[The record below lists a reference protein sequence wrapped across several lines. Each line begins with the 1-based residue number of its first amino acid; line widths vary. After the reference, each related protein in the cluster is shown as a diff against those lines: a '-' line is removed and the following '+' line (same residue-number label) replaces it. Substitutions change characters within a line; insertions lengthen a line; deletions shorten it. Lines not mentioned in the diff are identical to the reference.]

1 MHRLIEPA
9 HRERFQQ
16 EPKALFKEFG
26 LTEQEQTMVAE
37 KQWIEMIRYG
47 VSFFLLEKL
56 GAVVGVPNPHIYASM
71 RGEDIDTFQKS
82 RNVSMNYSV
91 SGGK

>member
-1 MHRLIEPA
+1 
-9 HRERFQQ
+9 
-16 EPKALFKEFG
+16 
-26 LTEQEQTMVAE
+26 MVAE